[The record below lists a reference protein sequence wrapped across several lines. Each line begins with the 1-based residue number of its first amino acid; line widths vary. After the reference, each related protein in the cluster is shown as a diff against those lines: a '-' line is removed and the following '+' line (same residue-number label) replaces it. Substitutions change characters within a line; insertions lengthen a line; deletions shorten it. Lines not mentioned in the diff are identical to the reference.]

1 MGADLGG
8 RWHAGGASLRL
19 AEMKLPGLFRKERTT
34 IQAADAQDHAERL
47 LAESLRMLGQVC
59 SKVADAIESQRLARQ
74 GYSHNT
80 YLRRTDGGGE
90 DEGAKK
96 E

>member
-1 MGADLGG
+1 M
-8 RWHAGGASLRL
+8 GGASLKL
-19 AEMKLPGLFRKERTT
+19 PGMKLPGLFRKERTT

-47 LAESLRMLGQVC
+47 LAESLRVLGQVC
-59 SKVADAIESQRLARQ
+59 AKVADAIESQRLARQ

-80 YLRRTDGGGE
+80 YLRRTDGEGE
-90 DEGAKK
+90 DGGAKK

>member
-1 MGADLGG
+1 MGGV
-8 RWHAGGASLRL
+8 SLKL
-19 AEMKLPGLFRKERTT
+19 SGMKLPGLFRKERTT
-34 IQAADAQDHAERL
+34 IQGANAQDHAERL

-59 SKVADAIESQRLARQ
+59 AKVADAIEAQRLARQ

-80 YLRRTDGGGE
+80 YLRRSDTAEDDGG
-90 DEGAKK
+90 ARK